1 MLALGFKQYK
11 SDTSIYFIDEK
22 TRELVIS
29 IVYDNNVYFM
39 NSKDSPL
46 LLELKQKYIT
56 NENVMILKKPS

>member
-29 IVYDNNVYFM
+29 TVYDNNVYFM

>member
-39 NSKDSPL
+39 NSKYSPL